1 MRTVAEASVH
11 QWDLSCSSTT
21 GEILMGPETE
31 SADYRRV
38 SREPP
43 GQGPTWGKAVKTWCD
58 GWWGAGRGKLIAPE
72 RQDLL
77 LSVLA
82 PGSDCVKSHPV
93 CMRVQF
99 VVHCPK
105 MGISYIELRN
115 PTSLCSYRDLKV
127 FPGCCASGH
136 LSYSLSLE
144 RS

>member
-21 GEILMGPETE
+21 GEILMGPGTE
-31 SADYRRV
+31 SADYRQV

-43 GQGPTWGKAVKTWCD
+43 GHGPAWGSAVKACCD
-58 GWWGAGRGKLIAPE
+58 GWWRTGRGKRIVPV

-77 LSVLA
+77 LSVLV
-82 PGSDCVKSHPV
+82 PGSDCVKSYPV
-93 CMRVQF
+93 CMHVQF
-99 VVHCPK
+99 VAHCPK
-105 MGISYIELRN
+105 RGISCIELRN

-127 FPGCCASGH
+127 FPGCYASGH